1 MKIKSLVSIVA
12 GSKNARDRRLV
23 IRKSWSTSEKEE
35 RRQTAINLQLLLAS
49 LMTVEEPKPN
59 RSKEVVEFAGCC

>member
-23 IRKSWSTSEKEE
+23 IRKSWSPSEKEE

-49 LMTVEEPKPN
+49 LMTVEEPKPK
-59 RSKEVVEFAGCC
+59 RIKEVVEFAGCC